1 MQIQFPKSVY
11 LFDKNGIII
20 SELSRYGNAVLLYI
34 ADDANIND
42 ICDFNKI
49 LSNEYFVIDGIQYN
63 KNEIYMPNLP
73 TKHGYYVLNTT
84 FGFGPVDPDIYITA
98 KWLHP
103 TAKFNQSVFT
113 NQNTDYMKSIGWEVT
128 IVRINSFIAY
138 NNDWCII
145 FSCDTNLPT
154 STVYPKIYIGRL
166 VAYWFNKGYNHR
178 IGVLDTDEFID
189 TYKLKDSIKILRD
202 II

>member
-34 ADDANIND
+34 ADDVNIID

-49 LSNEYFVIDGIQYN
+49 LSNEYFVIDGMQYN

-73 TKHGYYVLNTT
+73 INPGCYVLNTT
-84 FGFGPVDPDIYITA
+84 FGFGPADPDTYITA
-98 KWLHP
+98 KWYHP
-103 TAKFNQSVFT
+103 TARFNQSVFS
-113 NQNTDYMKSIGWEVT
+113 NQNTDYIKSIGWEVI
-128 IVRINSFIAY
+128 IVGINSFIAY

-145 FSCDTNLPT
+145 FSNDTNLPT
-154 STVYPKIYIGRL
+154 SIVYPKTYIGRL
-166 VAYWFNKGYNHR
+166 ITYWFNTGYGHR
-178 IGVLDTDEFID
+178 IGVLNTDEFID
-189 TYKLKDSIKILRD
+189 TYKLKNSIKMLRD
-202 II
+202 IV